1 MRKRL
6 FPIAYPRIF
15 CLENTSR
22 EFREKLEVLMSHF
35 P

>member
-6 FPIAYPRIF
+6 FPIAFREIF

-22 EFREKLEVLMSHF
+22 EFRENPK